1 VSELD
6 DLFGDIFDNPVIPEP
21 EPIPVVISPV
31 EQAKQDKEDIH
42 NKLTAIRTEE
52 EELKAAMEV
61 IRKQYEASMET
72 LRAKQAAKNALAQA
86 YRDAERKITEAE
98 HLENERRKEEEA
110 NARRASVVAGF
121 KEYMD
126 ELKPAYLEYAF
137 DHQWEGATTLGL
149 HGSGLLADDMGLGKT
164 LTAIMWLD
172 MVRAN
177 RVLIV
182 TPSDTCNNFTI
193 EMMMWAKHRFTW
205 TLANQNAA
213 GRRAFLDA
221 LIIPRVNSGD
231 DITITINYEQLQNEE
246 LMAELIEMKF
256 DTIIIDEA
264 HNFKNKKGKLFQQL
278 KRLARHGEAK
288 HILPMTGTFI
298 LNAPQDIW
306 PALHLIDPEAF
317 PTENTFLNWYC
328 TMDYYTNKWV
338 FKSGGVTS
346 MMKRLGGRIVMR
358 TMEEAGIKLPT
369 QHIHE
374 EILEFNSEDTNHY
387 SDQRRI
393 IKMLAENAQI
403 ILDSERKTSIIE
415 QIALITRQRQAI
427 VWPAGITLTNP
438 EGDVVFSVGE
448 EVQESIKMDWVETKI
463 RSLTAEGKRVAVFS
477 QFKTGLAELEK
488 RFSGSERVVRYDGDT
503 KDNIKTL
510 VKQDFDRRHVDKN
523 NGEYLYDVVL
533 CNFKTGGVGLNF
545 THATEMIM
553 LDEEWNPGKNE
564 QAYRR
569 TKRIGQTEETHVYI
583 PRVRKSIDTW
593 MKALN
598 DRKSKLVDGFNLEVD
613 MEKDFHN
620 FLEVIKNG

>member
-1 VSELD
+1 
-6 DLFGDIFDNPVIPEP
+6 
-21 EPIPVVISPV
+21 
-31 EQAKQDKEDIH
+31 
-42 NKLTAIRTEE
+42 
-52 EELKAAMEV
+52 
-61 IRKQYEASMET
+61 
-72 LRAKQAAKNALAQA
+72 
-86 YRDAERKITEAE
+86 
-98 HLENERRKEEEA
+98 
-110 NARRASVVAGF
+110 
-121 KEYMD
+121 
-126 ELKPAYLEYAF
+126 
-137 DHQWEGATTLGL
+137 
-149 HGSGLLADDMGLGKT
+149 
-164 LTAIMWLD
+164 
-172 MVRAN
+172 
-177 RVLIV
+177 
-182 TPSDTCNNFTI
+182 
-193 EMMMWAKHRFTW
+193 
-205 TLANQNAA
+205 
-213 GRRAFLDA
+213 
-221 LIIPRVNSGD
+221 
-231 DITITINYEQLQNEE
+231 
-246 LMAELIEMKF
+246 
-256 DTIIIDEA
+256 
-264 HNFKNKKGKLFQQL
+264 
-278 KRLARHGEAK
+278 
-288 HILPMTGTFI
+288 
-298 LNAPQDIW
+298 
-306 PALHLIDPEAF
+306 
-317 PTENTFLNWYC
+317 
-328 TMDYYTNKWV
+328 MDYYTNKWV

-488 RFSGSERVVRYDGDT
+488 RFSDSERVVRYDGDT